1 MLKPKDNFEGL
12 LQGDRDPF
20 YKGYYLM
27 TSRCNLKC
35 GYCVLENAPHQLR
48 QELDFEGKK
57 ALIAHLYEHLRFRHL
72 TLSGGEA
79 LLIGKYPPND
89 FIELLRYLRGFRSEV
104 ADENLGIAVYSNGT
118 LLSDVVADEFV
129 GIVDMVGLTIDS
141 ANNAVLNAIGR
152 NKGRYQEYF
161 QRAVLACGLL
171 GKRGVSVKLHS
182 VIGQMN
188 YKQIAH
194 EVRVIL
200 DAVMAAGGQIAKWKF
215 YQYMSYDEPLRDG
228 TFSIEDEQFKQVC
241 DCISSALN
249 GSDIQLHFKDNKEM
263 KDSLF
268 NIRPYGNAQYLR
280 TDDTWSSSQRTGNL
294 QNYASM
300 SELFAAHEIDS
311 VTFHRFHAI

>member
-1 MLKPKDNFEGL
+1 MLKPRDNLDGL
-12 LQGDRDPF
+12 LQGGREPF

-27 TSRCNLKC
+27 TSRCNLDC

-48 QELDFEGKK
+48 QELDFEDKK

-79 LLIGKYPPND
+79 LLIGKHPPND

-104 ADENLGIAVYSNGT
+104 ADENLGITVYSNGT

-141 ANNAVLNAIGR
+141 ANNTLLSAIGR

-161 QRAVLACGLL
+161 QRAVNACGLL

-188 YKQIAH
+188 YKQIAY
-194 EVRVIL
+194 EVLEIL
-200 DAVMAAGGQIAKWKF
+200 DAVLAAGGQITKWKF

-228 TFSIEDEQFKQVC
+228 AFSIETDQFKQGC
-241 DCISSALN
+241 DRISSALK

-263 KDSLF
+263 NDSLF
-268 NIRPYGNAQYLR
+268 NILPYGNAQYLR
-280 TDDTWSSSQRTGNL
+280 TSDTWSSSQRTGNL

-300 SELFAAHEIDS
+300 SDLFAAHEIDR
-311 VTFHRFHAI
+311 VAFHRFHAI